1 MIRENALDLTGN
13 TPLVKIRCLTEKD
26 DATILAKLEMF
37 NPSGSVKDRIVKY
50 IVENAERGGH
60 LKKGDTIVEA
70 TSGNTGIALSMI
82 GTMKGY
88 RVKIFMP
95 RTASQERRDIIRS
108 YGGKL
113 ILTGD
118 EYEAI
123 RLAEEC
129 SRSSS
134 CHLLNQFGNPLNVEA
149 HYNTTGAE
157 ILDQTNGQL
166 DAFIAGIGTGGTI
179 TGVGRRLKEHR
190 SGIQVIGCEPDLE
203 TKIEGLLNFTDSKC
217 KPQILDLELVDEL
230 VRVKDQD
237 ALKMTRDIARRE
249 GLFVGVS
256 SGAVIH
262 VALQKA
268 KELGKDKRVVVVLA
282 DGGSKYLSTTA
293 FKEPG

>member
-1 MIRENALDLTGN
+1 MIRETALDLTGN

-88 RVKIFMP
+88 RVKIFMS
-95 RTASQERRDIIRS
+95 RTASQERREIIRS
-108 YGGKL
+108 YGG
-113 ILTGD
+113 
-118 EYEAI
+118 
-123 RLAEEC
+123 
-129 SRSSS
+129 
-134 CHLLNQFGNPLNVEA
+134 
-149 HYNTTGAE
+149 E

-237 ALKMTRDIARRE
+237 ALKMTREIARRE